1 MSSSSKSSAA
11 NAPGF
16 AEKTLGE
23 EFGSIKVK
31 KKEKEEKNE
40 NKKIKINVCIALLQL
55 IKGVGGVEK
64 AGEGEEQDL
73 NAILSELNA
82 DFVVLHLLRSNFEKA
97 KVE

>member
-1 MSSSSKSSAA
+1 MPPSKLASYFAQRKSVVVACATSFAMSSSSKSSAA

-40 NKKIKINVCIALLQL
+40 NKKIKINVCIALL
-55 IKGVGGVEK
+55 
-64 AGEGEEQDL
+64 
-73 NAILSELNA
+73 
-82 DFVVLHLLRSNFEKA
+82 
-97 KVE
+97 